1 NCTFSNNVANCG
13 GAIYNQGLLTVENCS
28 FYSNYVEGSFLNS
41 IGITTGGIGVDICNL
56 EGVGNVYAAQKID
69 YDEVKDLDAL
79 QTTSMVVTT
88 AALSFVVGVGVGYL
102 TGSIKAGAV
111 AGAAVGACIGAV
123 GSLLV
128 CYNTMDVTFNDLQ
141 FSLLLI
147 GGSMVA
153 GAIGGAFGGYI
164 AEVGNYVPEIPAVE
178 ERPEYDRIDLYR
190 LDSDEMKVYYTFDS
204 EHVKSQ
210 KFTQAET
217 QAVIDSLT
225 KKSEFAN
232 FDLSKVKYLKITV
245 RVPGALGGSIV
256 YTDGSSTLL
265 FIGNIPK

>member
-41 IGITTGGIGVDICNL
+41 IGITTGGVGVDICNL

-69 YDEVKDLDAL
+69 YDEVKDLDAM
-79 QTTSMVVTT
+79 QTTAMVVTT
-88 AALSFVVGVGVGYL
+88 AAVSFVVGAGAGYL

-111 AGAAVGACIGAV
+111 AGAAVGACIGAI

-153 GAIGGAFGGYI
+153 GAIGGAFGGYFAQGQI
-164 AEVGNYVPEIPAVE
+164 QAPVQIPEEPIHHGRIVE
-178 ERPEYDRIDLYR
+178 FNGHNLEII
-190 LDSDEMKVYYTFDS
+190 S
-204 EHVKSQ
+204 
-210 KFTQAET
+210 
-217 QAVIDSLT
+217 
-225 KKSEFAN
+225 
-232 FDLSKVKYLKITV
+232 
-245 RVPGALGGSIV
+245 GGSELTADQQQIILDRLLTHAPNANKLIIANNNGYLIV
-256 YTDGSSTLL
+256 KPLFDGYQFAHFEILM
-265 FIGNIPK
+265 